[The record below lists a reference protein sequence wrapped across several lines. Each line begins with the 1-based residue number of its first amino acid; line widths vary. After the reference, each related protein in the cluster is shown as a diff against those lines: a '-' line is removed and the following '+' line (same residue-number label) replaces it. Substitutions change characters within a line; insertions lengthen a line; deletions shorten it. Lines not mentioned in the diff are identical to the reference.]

1 MDRYYYVVMAPLD
14 VGPHSKADVLSG
26 PFATKELALLSL
38 EAFRSSFGDAKCTL
52 MVAETVE
59 DGVED
64 E

>member
-1 MDRYYYVVMAPLD
+1 MDRYYYVVMAPL
-14 VGPHSKADVLSG
+14 VAGPHSKADILSG

-52 MVAETVE
+52 MVAESVE
-59 DGVED
+59 GKNGD